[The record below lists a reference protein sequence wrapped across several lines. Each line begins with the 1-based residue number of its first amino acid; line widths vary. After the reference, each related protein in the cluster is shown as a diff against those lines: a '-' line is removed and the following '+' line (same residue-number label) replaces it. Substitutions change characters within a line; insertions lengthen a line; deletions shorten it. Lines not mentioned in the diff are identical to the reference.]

1 MVLKNL
7 FAEQQWRCRRRE
19 EPYGRRPGRV
29 EEGEGEM
36 NIEELQ
42 AYTPPYLKWTANGNF
57 LCDSGAL

>member
-7 FAEQQWRCRRRE
+7 FAEQQWRFRRRE

-36 NIEELQ
+36 NREEH
-42 AYTPPYLKWTANGNF
+42 ASIYTTI
-57 LCDSGAL
+57 CEMDSQW